1 MTTTYVACA
10 NDTWCFATKDEHK
23 TCSGDVPQ
31 IPAKTA
37 AFVKTFGLVKASLTH
52 YVIFV
57 VIIQ

>member
-1 MTTTYVACA
+1 MTLDVLQP
-10 NDTWCFATKDEHK
+10 KMKHK

-37 AFVKTFGLVKASLTH
+37 GFVKTFGLVKASLTH